1 MTAVC
6 LDTERESALWD
17 SLPDAEAIAERAL
30 NVASELA
37 DVKLMD
43 GAELALLLSDDA
55 HVKSVNQEWRNID
68 KPTNVLSFPSV
79 EANKLARAPFIGDI
93 IIAYETVKREAEH
106 DGKDFADHFTHLVVH
121 GFLHLVGFDH
131 QTDAEAKIMEALE
144 TRILAELEIPDPYA
158 DEDFA
163 LLDADEQY

>member
-30 NVASELA
+30 NVASEMA

-55 HVKSVNQEWRNID
+55 HVKSVNQEWRKID

-79 EANKLARAPFIGDI
+79 EANKLARVPFIGDI

-131 QTDAEAKIMEALE
+131 QTDDDAKVMEALE

-158 DEDFA
+158 DEDFT
-163 LLDADEQY
+163 LMDADEQY

>member
-17 SLPDAEAIAERAL
+17 VLPDAEAIAERAL
-30 NVASELA
+30 NVASEMA
-37 DVKLMD
+37 HVKLMD

-79 EANKLARAPFIGDI
+79 EANKLARTPFIGDI
-93 IIAYETVKREAEH
+93 IIAYETVQREAEH

-131 QTDAEAKIMEALE
+131 QTDDEAKVMEALE
-144 TRILAELEIPDPYA
+144 TRILAELDIPDPYA
-158 DEDFA
+158 VDDFT
-163 LLDADEQY
+163 LMDAHEQ

>member
-30 NVASELA
+30 NVAAELA

-55 HVKSVNQEWRNID
+55 HVKSVNQEWRKID

-79 EANKLARAPFIGDI
+79 EPNKLARAPFLGDI

-106 DGKDFADHFTHLVVH
+106 DAKDFADHFAHLVVH
-121 GFLHLVGFDH
+121 GFLHLIGFDH
-131 QTDAEAKIMEALE
+131 QTDEDAKKMESLE
-144 TRILAELEIPDPYA
+144 TRILAELDIPDPYA
-158 DEDFA
+158 DSDFA
-163 LLDADEQY
+163 LMDAHE

>member
-17 SLPDAEAIAERAL
+17 QLPDAEAIAERAL

-55 HVKSVNQEWRNID
+55 HVRSVNHEWRNID

-79 EANKLARAPFIGDI
+79 EPGKLARAPFIGDI
-93 IIAYETVKREAEH
+93 IIAYETVKREAEQ
-106 DGKDFADHFTHLVVH
+106 DNKDFADHYTHLVVH
-121 GFLHLVGFDH
+121 GFLHLIGFDH
-131 QTDAEAKIMEALE
+131 QTEDQAKIMETLE
-144 TRILAELEIPDPYA
+144 TRILAELDIPDPYA
-158 DEDFA
+158 V
-163 LLDADEQY
+163 DAFTLMDSHE